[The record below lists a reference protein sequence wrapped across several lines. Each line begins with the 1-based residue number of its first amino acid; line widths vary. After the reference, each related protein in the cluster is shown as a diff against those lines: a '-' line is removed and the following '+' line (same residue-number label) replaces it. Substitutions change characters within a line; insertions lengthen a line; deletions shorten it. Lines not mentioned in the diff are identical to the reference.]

1 MNLPI
6 RIAWRYFLS
15 RRKGGGFNAVSLIS
29 WISLSGY
36 LVGAAALLI
45 VLSVFNGFGDLF
57 GKMYAHFDAD
67 IRIQAAEGKV
77 FAAGSINPNSFQ
89 GIEGIANAEF
99 LLEENVLLR
108 YNNRQGIATIRA
120 VSANYIQ
127 HAHLDTNILR
137 GEPLLESGD
146 TFFAMIGMGIAYQLG
161 IDPADP
167 YLKLGIF
174 MPRDGEI
181 QVTNPDGA
189 FAKAY
194 INPSAIFSVQEEVD
208 NKFLLIPYRFAS
220 ENLERGN
227 VYSACDIRLKS
238 GSNMNQVQEQLQEKL
253 GNDFV
258 VLNRF
263 EQRASF
269 YKIMQSEK
277 IISYFIL
284 VFILLIAAF
293 NTIGSLY
300 MLVLEKRQDLSILS
314 GMGFKSRQL
323 FSLFVWEGLIIAI
336 IGGLSGILLGLF
348 VVWGQSHYGW
358 VGLQNAESFIISAY
372 PVKLIWTDVV
382 AVFFTLLVL
391 GVITA
396 VYPALRAARQ

>member
-1 MNLPI
+1 MNLPL

-67 IRIQAAEGKV
+67 IRIQAREGKV
-77 FAAGSINPNSFQ
+77 FQPGSLKLSDFN
-89 GIEGIANAEF
+89 GVEGIANAEF

-120 VSANYIQ
+120 VSGNYIQ
-127 HAHLDTNILR
+127 NAHLDTNILR
-137 GEPLLESGD
+137 GEPLLEQGD
-146 TFFAMIGMGIAYQLG
+146 TFYAMIGMGIAYQLG

-167 YLKLGIF
+167 YLKLGIY
-174 MPRDGEI
+174 MPRHGEI
-181 QVTNPDGA
+181 ELTNPDGA

-194 INPSAIFSVQEEVD
+194 INPAAIFSVQEEVD

-227 VYSACDIRLKS
+227 VYSACDIRLKPGTNLNS
-238 GSNMNQVQEQLQEKL
+238 IQEELQEKL
-253 GNDFV
+253 GSQFE

-263 EQRASF
+263 QQRESF

-277 IISYFIL
+277 VISYFIL

-300 MLVLEKRQDLSILS
+300 MLVLEKRQDLNILS
-314 GMGFKSRQL
+314 GMGFKARQL
-323 FSLFVWEGLIIAI
+323 FALFIWEGLIIAL

-372 PVKLIWTDVV
+372 PVKLIWTDML
-382 AVFFTLLVL
+382 AVFVTLLFL
-391 GVITA
+391 GIVTSI
-396 VYPALRAARQ
+396 YPALKAARD